1 MDINILQETYSLPKF
16 VAIQAKDITRVF
28 FLHSGWRNMS
38 IIPSSFVFL
47 ILFIA
52 TFVEQLSTL
61 RLTLVSSSGMITK

>member
-1 MDINILQETYSLPKF
+1 MDINNLQETYSLPKF

-47 ILFIA
+47 FLVTA
-52 TFVEQLSTL
+52 SFVEQVSTL
-61 RLTLVSSSGMITK
+61 RLTFVSSSGMITK

>member
-1 MDINILQETYSLPKF
+1 MDINILKETYSLPKF

-47 ILFIA
+47 FLVTA
-52 TFVEQLSTL
+52 SFVEQVSTL